1 VAPSFQFQGKSD
13 EWIGIAV
20 GANIRKDNA
29 QNGIPQSVEKPAFMR
44 LMHEA
49 GPMNWQGEFIRQQPE
64 NDILSVISMEFEC
77 QASTTFVF

>member
-1 VAPSFQFQGKSD
+1 
-13 EWIGIAV
+13 
-20 GANIRKDNA
+20 
-29 QNGIPQSVEKPAFMR
+29 
-44 LMHEA
+44 MHEA